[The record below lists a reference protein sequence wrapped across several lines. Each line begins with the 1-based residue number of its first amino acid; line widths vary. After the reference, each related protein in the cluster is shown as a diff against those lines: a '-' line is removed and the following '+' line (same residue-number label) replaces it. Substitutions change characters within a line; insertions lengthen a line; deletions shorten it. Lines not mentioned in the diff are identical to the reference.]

1 MTGENCSGGSRH
13 SGQRLLYEACIPALI
28 LTLLVNRYGVP
39 INNNSTALCW
49 VAYMLALTPF
59 VLRLARRNDNGTQ
72 PKAYRPGADDGAV
85 WGSLL
90 VPISVFATSI
100 GSAQLYPAMVLS
112 LSMSATF
119 TAYHQWSQL
128 RQSARYVE
136 LSCFI
141 WISWLACTITIGY
154 AGKSAFGDTCG
165 AARSIAM
172 LLAASIMQHAW
183 RSEILRSLPRS
194 FTIGE
199 AAVFAQ
205 GLTLVMADF
214 VLLMSHRL
222 QNGARDFA
230 YWESH
235 MHVLC
240 LEAIVLGLWVSATM
254 LARVMAT
261 GVLGKRARRGI
272 LGLAALGSVF
282 GGFGVLV
289 LALVSFTSH
298 INPIRWILVTALGSP
313 AHIAVLVYWVALL
326 GVAGCVYALGHG
338 DVSEST
344 KLMLHIKRKSYH
356 VLAALMFVPGLMYAR
371 PLLYMGFAVAVAGFV
386 VVECMRALDL
396 GPCSASINA
405 FMRRFIDYRDAGPV
419 VTAHFYLLLGCALP
433 VWLGG
438 DSVAS
443 LAGVLAL
450 GVADTA
456 ASLVGMRLGRVR
468 WPGTTKTVEGTVGFC
483 ASLLAAIGTVL
494 WLKGDV
500 GIGWRWY
507 AAVSVV
513 VGVLEALTEQNDN
526 LVVPLCMFALLRAL
540 A

>member
-1 MTGENCSGGSRH
+1 MTDDSCSGGSCH
-13 SGQRLLYEACIPALI
+13 GGQRLLYEACIPALI

-39 INNNSTALCW
+39 IDSNSAVLCW
-49 VAYMLALTPF
+49 VAYTLSLTPL
-59 VLRLARRNDNGTQ
+59 VLRLARRNNDGTKS
-72 PKAYRPGADDGAV
+72 KAFRPGADDGAV

-90 VPISVFATSI
+90 VPVSVLATSV
-100 GSAQLYPAMVLS
+100 GSAQPHPAIVLS
-112 LSMSATF
+112 LGMSASF
-119 TAYHQWSQL
+119 TAYYQWSHL
-128 RQSARYVE
+128 RRGARYIE
-136 LSCFI
+136 ISCFI
-141 WISWLACTITIGY
+141 WALWLACTVVIGY
-154 AGKSAFGDTCG
+154 AGKPAFGETCG
-165 AARSIAM
+165 TMRSIAM
-172 LLAASIMQHAW
+172 LLVASIVQHAW

-194 FTIGE
+194 FTMGE

-205 GLTLVMADF
+205 GLTLVALDF
-214 VLLMSHRL
+214 ALVLSHRIR
-222 QNGARDFA
+222 NGARDFA

-240 LEAIVLGLWVSATM
+240 LEAIVLGLWVSATV
-254 LARVMAT
+254 LARVVAT
-261 GVLGKRARRGI
+261 GVLGKRARRGVP
-272 LGLAALGSVF
+272 GLAALGSVF

-289 LALVSFTSH
+289 LALVSFISH
-298 INPIRWILVTALGSP
+298 VNPVRWILVTALGSS
-313 AHIAVLVYWVALL
+313 AHRAVLAYWVVLL

-344 KLMLHIKRKSYH
+344 KLMLHVKRKSYH
-356 VLAALMFVPGLMYAR
+356 VLAALMFAPGLVHAR
-371 PLLYMGFAVAVAGFV
+371 LLLYLGFAVAVAGFV

-396 GPCSASINA
+396 GPCGASINT

-438 DSVAS
+438 DSVAG
-443 LAGVLAL
+443 LAGVLSL

-468 WPGTTKTVEGTVGFC
+468 WPGTAKTVEGTVGFC
-483 ASLLAAIGTVL
+483 ASLLAAIGAVL
-494 WLKGDV
+494 WLKGDA
-500 GIGWRWY
+500 GMGWHWY
-507 AAVSVV
+507 AAVSAV

-526 LVVPLCMFALLRAL
+526 LVVPLCMFALLQAL